1 MDQYD
6 IHVCEAI
13 FVFLVM
19 LECYLLPGANVST
32 NWQTMYDIPDGIL
45 KFAQPMNV

>member
-6 IHVCEAI
+6 IHFCEAI

-32 NWQTMYDIPDGIL
+32 TMYDIPDGIL

>member
-1 MDQYD
+1 MDQCA
-6 IHVCEAI
+6 IHVCEAK

-32 NWQTMYDIPDGIL
+32 NWQNMYDIPDGIL
-45 KFAQPMNV
+45 KFAKPMNV